1 MGATDT
7 TTTLDLGSRPLEEV
21 IAEIFNLAKCS
32 TEKAEGLCLDSSI
45 SNSLQQERVEC
56 GRSKQYKG

>member
-1 MGATDT
+1 M
-7 TTTLDLGSRPLEEV
+7 TTTLDLGSQPLEEV
-21 IAEIFNLAKCS
+21 ISEIFKLAKCS
-32 TEKAEGLCLDSSI
+32 TENAEGLCLESSI